1 VLLTT
6 LLALVVAAAIGRPL
20 VVVVAAQE
28 PAVEQP
34 SEASAAEAHGAESE
48 HGWME
53 TAAKAVNFALLA
65 GVLVYFLKGP
75 TVQYLTGRRDTIRRD
90 LIEAQTL
97 RETAQAE
104 LTRVRAE
111 LAALPAE
118 LDALRARGREE
129 LALEQ
134 ARMKDAAARE
144 REQVLA
150 RTRSGIELTA
160 RLARREL
167 VEYTADLATRLART
181 RIEHTMTPDDQ
192 ERLLDR
198 YTAGVRA

>member
-1 VLLTT
+1 M
-6 LLALVVAAAIGRPL
+6 
-20 VVVVAAQE
+20 AQE
-28 PAVEQP
+28 PGVEPAQ
-34 SEASAAEAHGAESE
+34 AAEAQDAERE

-53 TAAKAVNFALLA
+53 TGAKAVNFALLA

-90 LIEAQTL
+90 LLEARTL

-129 LALEQ
+129 LALERT
-134 ARMKDAAARE
+134 RMKDAAARE
-144 REQVLA
+144 REQVLE
-150 RTRSGIELTA
+150 RTRRGI
-160 RLARREL
+160 
-167 VEYTADLATRLART
+167 EYTADLATRLART
-181 RIEHTMTPDDQ
+181 HIENTMTPDDQ
-192 ERLLDR
+192 ARLLDR

>member
-1 VLLTT
+1 MLLAA
-6 LLALVVAAAIGRPL
+6 LLALVVAAALARPL
-20 VVVVAAQE
+20 AVVVVAQE
-28 PAVEQP
+28 PGAEQ
-34 SEASAAEAHGAESE
+34 ASATESHEAGGE
-48 HGWME
+48 HGWMA

-90 LIEAQTL
+90 LIDARTMREAA
-97 RETAQAE
+97 EAE
-104 LTRVRAE
+104 LARVRKE

-118 LDALRARGREE
+118 LEALRARGREE

-134 ARMKDAAARE
+134 ARIREAAARE
-144 REQVLA
+144 REQVLE
-150 RTRSGIELTA
+150 RTRRGIELTA

-167 VEYTADLATRLART
+167 VEYTADLATRLARA

-192 ERLLDR
+192 ARLFDR
-198 YTAGVRA
+198 YTAAVRA